1 MLAVLL
7 YTQYETSP
15 RPVMRRNPL
24 IERQD
29 YIIRMTVSQ
38 GGLDDLKPTWLD
50 RMAML
55 MLLSETESTLAQQE
69 L

>member
-38 GGLDDLKPTWLD
+38 GGLDDLKPT
-50 RMAML
+50 
-55 MLLSETESTLAQQE
+55 
-69 L
+69 